1 MEKIDTRAF
10 QIAYPEMTLW
20 IVIIGGLAS
29 LESEYIKWFIKLLAE
44 LCRAAGIATTAEL
57 ALALKEFLWSEFY
70 LTCPLFDEFWDDLRK
85 GIGEC
90 V

>member
-1 MEKIDTRAF
+1 LEEINTQAL

-20 IVIIGGLAS
+20 IVMIGGMAS
-29 LESEYIKWFIKLLAE
+29 LGTENIKWFIKLLVE

-57 ALALKEFLWSEFY
+57 ALALSEFLWSDFY
-70 LTCPLFDEFWDDLRK
+70 LTCPLFDGFWDDLRK
-85 GIGEC
+85 GIIED